1 MEFCSF
7 KPFFGH
13 FGFEL
18 VTMLLKVDF
27 PWGAGFVPLGD
38 CGENMRSFGIS
49 PKGFTTRRR
58 LMTRSSIL
66 RSAAVIGASLLVLA
80 ACSSSDEGSGDATA
94 TPLKI
99 GSMVPETGSL
109 AFLGPP
115 EFAGVDLAVQ
125 EINDG
130 GGVLG
135 APVEHLRG
143 DSGDTSTDIA
153 QTTVDSHLAAGV
165 GAIVGAAS
173 SGVSFT
179 VIDKITGAGVVHFSP
194 ANTSPDFTN
203 YADNGLYFRTAPS
216 DTFQGAVLGQLM
228 ANEGAQNAVILN
240 LDDAYGNGLA
250 KYAANAF
257 TGTSTI
263 ITYNPQATE
272 FSAEVGQAKAAKPDA
287 VALIGFAESTAV
299 VQEMIKQG
307 IGPDK
312 VKLYLVDGN
321 YSNTAFKDL
330 PAGIMTGVKATL
342 PGAAAPAEFQER
354 LLAVDPSLT
363 DFSYAAES
371 YDAVMLIAL
380 AAQQGGAT
388 DGATIAA
395 NLQSVSSGG
404 EKCSSWADCKA
415 LLDEGTD
422 IDFDGVSG
430 PVEFDENGEPSQ
442 ATMGIYEYTAND
454 ASVAKVDEFI
464 VGAVPAPLP

>member
-1 MEFCSF
+1 
-7 KPFFGH
+7 
-13 FGFEL
+13 
-18 VTMLLKVDF
+18 
-27 PWGAGFVPLGD
+27 
-38 CGENMRSFGIS
+38 
-49 PKGFTTRRR
+49 
-58 LMTRSSIL
+58 MTRSKL
-66 RSAAVIGASLLVLA
+66 FRSAAVIGASLLVLA
-80 ACSSSDEGSGDATA
+80 ACSSSDDSATDADVSA
-94 TPLKI
+94 ALKI
-99 GSMVPETGSL
+99 GSLLPETGSL

-115 EFAGVDLAVQ
+115 EFAGVDLAIQ

-135 APVEHLRG
+135 QPVEHLRG

-153 QTTVDSHLAAGV
+153 QTTVDAHLAAGV
-165 GAIVGAAS
+165 SAIVGAAS

-228 ANEGAQNAVILN
+228 ANEGATNAVILN

-263 ITYNPQATE
+263 ITYNPQASE
-272 FSAEVGQAKAAKPDA
+272 FAAEVGQAKAANPDA
-287 VALIGFAESTAV
+287 IALIGFAETTAII
-299 VQEMIKQG
+299 QEMIKQG
-307 IGPDK
+307 VGPDA

-321 YSNTAFKDL
+321 LSGTAFAEL
-330 PAGIMTGVKATL
+330 PTGVMTGVKGTL
-342 PGAAAPAEFQER
+342 PGAFPPADFQER
-354 LLAVDPSLT
+354 LKSIDPSLT

-380 AAQQGGAT
+380 AAEAGGAT
-388 DGATIAA
+388 DGITISQ
-395 NLQSVSSGG
+395 NLEAVSKGG
-404 EKCSSWADCKA
+404 TKCSTWADCKA
-415 LLDEGTD
+415 LLDEGAD

-430 PVEFDENGEPSQ
+430 PVEFDANGEVTV
-442 ATMGIYEYTAND
+442 ATMGVYEYVAND
-454 ASVAKVDEFI
+454 KYEARPDEFV